1 MTDNTAYIV
10 DICRRAKEA
19 SKVLASVPSSLKN
32 RALLAVAEKLVAR
45 TDMILEAN
53 AADLAAAAEN
63 GMKTHMLDRLR
74 LTEMRILD
82 MSEGVRQ
89 VATLPDPV
97 GETLWKTVRPNGM
110 EIIKKR
116 VPLGVIGIIYE
127 SRPNVTC
134 DCSALTL
141 KSGNAAVLRGGKEA

>member
-1 MTDNTAYIV
+1 MERFLCRETEATAMTDNTAYIV

-63 GMKTHMLDRLR
+63 VHKNFR
-74 LTEMRILD
+74 
-82 MSEGVRQ
+82 
-89 VATLPDPV
+89 
-97 GETLWKTVRPNGM
+97 
-110 EIIKKR
+110 
-116 VPLGVIGIIYE
+116 
-127 SRPNVTC
+127 
-134 DCSALTL
+134 
-141 KSGNAAVLRGGKEA
+141 